1 MQMCFR
7 KVSRKGIQMEE
18 KYTWIVAI
26 DNSEDDMTAEFFK
39 IEATK
44 SELKHMFM
52 DLQEEA
58 IADDKE
64 NFRYGTGSE
73 MEIFEEV
80 DPITGSVSKFMVQ
93 AVLENYTISWNAC
106 REDCMPTR
114 QP

>member
-1 MQMCFR
+1 
-7 KVSRKGIQMEE
+7 MEG

-80 DPITGSVSKFMVQ
+80 DPITGSVSKFMGTGSVWELYHFLECLSGRLYADKT
-93 AVLENYTISWNAC
+93 AVVRGRKGL
-106 REDCMPTR
+106 R
-114 QP
+114 